1 MARGNKSRAIPV
13 WWGMDERGRRFE
25 RLVAPHLGAAF
36 NLARWLT
43 RNDQDAQDIVQDSS
57 LRALRFMDGLRGDD
71 ARPWL
76 LGIVRNTTWSWL
88 QANRPS
94 EMSSQ
99 DEDGAVPA
107 AAPARDEP
115 EATAIRRAEARLLNE
130 AIAALPPPLREV
142 IVLRELEDLAYREIA
157 HIADIPIG
165 TVMSRLAR
173 ARKLLSQSVKV
184 IEAAAD
190 RQAMR

>member
-1 MARGNKSRAIPV
+1 
-13 WWGMDERGRRFE
+13 MDERGRRFE
-25 RLVAPHLGAAF
+25 HLVVPHLGAAF

-43 RNDQDAQDIVQDSS
+43 RNDHDAQDVVQDAS
-57 LRALRFMDGLRGDD
+57 LRALRFLDGLRGED

-94 EMSSQ
+94 ELTAHE
-99 DEDGAVPA
+99 EDGEPQVPA
-107 AAPARDEP
+107 PPSDEP
-115 EATAIRRAEARLLNE
+115 ETSAIQRADARLLNE

-173 ARKLLSQSVKV
+173 ARRLLSQSVKV

-190 RQAMR
+190 RQAVR

>member
-1 MARGNKSRAIPV
+1 
-13 WWGMDERGRRFE
+13 MDERGRRFE
-25 RLVAPHLGAAF
+25 QLVVPHLGAAF

-43 RNDQDAQDIVQDSS
+43 RNDHDAQDIVQDAS
-57 LRALRFMDGLRGDD
+57 LRALRFLDGLRGED

-94 EMSSQ
+94 DLVAPDDDSEPQ
-99 DEDGAVPA
+99 VPA
-107 AAPARDEP
+107 PPADEP
-115 EATAIRRAEARLLNE
+115 ENSAIRRAEARLLNE
-130 AIAALPPPLREV
+130 AIAALPPALREV
-142 IVLRELEDLAYREIA
+142 IVLRELEDLAYRQIA
-157 HIADIPIG
+157 QIAGIPIG

-173 ARKLLSQSVKV
+173 ARRLLSQSVKV

-190 RQAMR
+190 RQVER